1 MKNAP
6 FVAVLLGIV
15 LAVVAFLAWNQ
26 MNRLNEQISGLV
38 GQVEELDGRLEE
50 AEDRAGEAERRA
62 SLAEEDAEEALRSA
76 DQAETRERLSA
87 EKAAEAETA
96 RREAEERERAA
107 REAREEAERIAD
119 AAAAARARA
128 EEEKAAAEKR
138 EAESI
143 LSADKAWEEV
153 ARTKAEKTRLERR
166 MRRELDRM
174 QGALGRIAQTRR
186 EGLELVMTLDSSS
199 VEFDFDKAD
208 LRPENREILSRIAGV
223 LLTFDDYGI
232 QIFGH
237 TDDVGSVEY
246 NQTLSQERAERV
258 KKYLE
263 EAGVDPGIMTTR
275 GLGKTSPVVEGTDP
289 EARQRNRRVELA
301 IVFSE
306 GDYEA
311 LLDEDS
317 GDSVSESG
325 PR

>member
-6 FVAVLLGIV
+6 FVPILLGIALLV
-15 LAVVAFLAWNQ
+15 GAFLAWQQ
-26 MNRLNEQISGLV
+26 MSRLNEQISGLT
-38 GQVEELDGRLEE
+38 GQVEELDGRLED
-50 AEDRAGEAERRA
+50 AEEQTADAERRA
-62 SLAEEDAEEALRSA
+62 NLAEEDAESALRMA
-76 DQAETRERLSA
+76 GEAESRERLSA
-87 EKAAEAETA
+87 EKAAAAETA
-96 RREAEERERAA
+96 RQEAEERERVA

-119 AAAAARARA
+119 AEAAARARA

-143 LSADKAWEEV
+143 LAADRAWEEV

-174 QGALGRIAQTRR
+174 QGALGQIAQTRR

-199 VEFDFDKAD
+199 VEFDFNKTD

-223 LLTFDDYGI
+223 LLTFEDYGI
-232 QIFGH
+232 QVYGH

-246 NQTLSQERAERV
+246 NAKLSQERAERV
-258 KKYLE
+258 KEYLVD
-263 EAGVDPGIMTTR
+263 AGIDPGIMTTR
-275 GLGKTSPVVEGTDP
+275 GLGKSSPVVEGTDP

-306 GDYEA
+306 GDYEG
-311 LLDEDS
+311 LLDEETD
-317 GDSVSESG
+317 
-325 PR
+325 

>member
-6 FVAVLLGIV
+6 FVAALVGILL
-15 LAVVAFLAWNQ
+15 VVAAFLAWQQ
-26 MNRLNEQISGLV
+26 MSRLNEQISGLS
-38 GQVEELDGRLEE
+38 GQLEDLGGRLEE
-50 AEDRAGEAERRA
+50 AEDRALEAERRA
-62 SLAEEDAEEALRSA
+62 SLAAADAEAALRSA
-76 DQAETRERLSA
+76 GEAETRERLSVEKAAAAEQARQEAELREQQARRAREKA
-87 EKAAEAETA
+87 EKAAN
-96 RREAEERERAA
+96 EE
-107 REAREEAERIAD
+107 
-119 AAAAARARA
+119 AAARARA

-153 ARTKAEKTRLERR
+153 ARAKAEKTRLERR

-199 VEFDFDKAD
+199 VEFDFNKAD

-232 QIFGH
+232 QIYGH

-246 NQTLSQERAERV
+246 NEQLSRERAERV
-258 KKYLE
+258 KEYLV
-263 EAGVDPGIMTTR
+263 EAGVDPAIVTTR
-275 GLGKTSPVVEGTDP
+275 GLGKSSPVVEGTDP

-306 GDYEA
+306 GDYEG
-311 LLDEDS
+311 LLDEDTT
-317 GDSVSESG
+317 VSTPETG
-325 PR
+325 RE